1 MKKKQEEFK
10 EKLIEYSKQFGV
22 DVVYG
27 SNKKCSV
34 KEFEKVVLPEDRE
47 EFVKMLK
54 EKGLWES
61 WNMLSYAKVNSGIL
75 KGDVDEDV
83 KKMVEIVKG
92 FRLGLSKRGDR

>member
-1 MKKKQEEFK
+1 
-10 EKLIEYSKQFGV
+10 LIEYSKQFGV

-54 EKGLWES
+54 EKGLWEE
-61 WNMLSYAKVNSGIL
+61 LSMVCYPKLNSQVMKGEIDEVKEKV
-75 KGDVDEDV
+75 D
-83 KKMVEIVKG
+83 IVKDWKV
-92 FRLGLSKRGDR
+92 GLSRRKEE